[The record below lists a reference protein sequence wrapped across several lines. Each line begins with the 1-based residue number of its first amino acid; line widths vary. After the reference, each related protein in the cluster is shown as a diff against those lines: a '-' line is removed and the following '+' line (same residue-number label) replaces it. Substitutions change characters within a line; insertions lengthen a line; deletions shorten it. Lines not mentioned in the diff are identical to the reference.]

1 MESSL
6 SDPARPVG
14 RGRKAQA
21 AVRAATLAEL
31 LDRGYAE
38 LTVEGVA
45 QRAGVHKTT
54 LYRRWKDRASLVV
67 DALAERFATD
77 IPIPDTG
84 AIETD
89 LQALAQALVQSMTG
103 PVGRAVQTAMYS
115 DAGRLPEIA
124 EARRRIFADRFRR
137 AEPVVARAIERGELP
152 ADTDPVELIKTLVA
166 PIHFRLLVSP
176 DPVEEGT
183 ADLAV
188 SITLAAARAGVLA
201 KGSPAPATATE
212 ADAGQAADEGAAR
225 AAGAQASTKR
235 SASAGTKSS

>member
-1 MESSL
+1 MELIPSE
-6 SDPARPVG
+6 PARPVG

-38 LTVEGVA
+38 LTIEGVA

-67 DALAERFATD
+67 DALAEHFATD

-84 AIETD
+84 AVETD
-89 LQALAQALVQSMTG
+89 LQALARALVQSMTG
-103 PVGRAVQTAMYS
+103 PVGRAVQTAMFS
-115 DAGRLPEIA
+115 DAGRLPEVA
-124 EARRRIFADRFRR
+124 KAKRRIFADRFRR

-152 ADTDPVELIKTLVA
+152 ADTDPVELIKTLAA
-166 PIHFRLLVSP
+166 PIYFRLLISA

-183 ADLAV
+183 AEQAV
-188 SITLAAARAGVLA
+188 RITLAAARAGALTR
-201 KGSPAPATATE
+201 GSAVAAGATE
-212 ADAGQAADEGAAR
+212 ADARQP
-225 AAGAQASTKR
+225 
-235 SASAGTKSS
+235 

>member
-67 DALAERFATD
+67 DALAEHFATD
-77 IPIPDTG
+77 IPMPDTG
-84 AIETD
+84 AVETD
-89 LQALAQALVQSMTG
+89 LQALAQGLVQSMTG
-103 PVGRAVQTAMYS
+103 PVGRAVQTAMFS
-115 DAGRLPEIA
+115 DAGRLPEVA
-124 EARRRIFADRFRR
+124 EAKRRIFADRFRR
-137 AEPVVARAIERGELP
+137 AAPVVARAIERGELP
-152 ADTDPVELIKTLVA
+152 ADTDPVELIKTLAA
-166 PIHFRLLVSP
+166 PIYFRLLISA

-183 ADLAV
+183 AEQAV
-188 SITLAAARAGVLA
+188 RITLAAARAGALA
-201 KGSPAPATATE
+201 GGSAVAVKANE
-212 ADAGQAADEGAAR
+212 ADAGQE
-225 AAGAQASTKR
+225 
-235 SASAGTKSS
+235 